1 MKEIPILLYKNIGNY
16 PENMMEDGMLPETF
30 EKQMKYL
37 SENGYTIVTLSQ
49 ALGHMNRKIKLSSE
63 AMAITIDGGYQD
75 AYVNVFPV
83 LKRYRFPATFF
94 IPPEYIGK
102 QRKIKG
108 EPIKCLNWDEVREIK
123 QNGMEVGF
131 LAYHGRSIR
140 IQYDEHSIKKSIAP
154 AMKIMDQELDDQIK
168 YCAFKEGIPHQSLWH
183 FLKSMGFHAVFTQ
196 CPTNRRVS
204 VDGIGRIQIDD
215 DDHNIF
221 LTKISKT
228 YLFFKDKRAWKYL
241 RKYKID
247 RLAHWI
253 SEAWN
258 RVKGE

>member
-16 PENMMEDGMLPETF
+16 PENMMEDGMLLETF

-49 ALGHMNRKIKLSSE
+49 ALDHLNRKVKLSSKT
-63 AMAITIDGGYQD
+63 MAITIDGGYQD
-75 AYVNVFPV
+75 AFVNVFPV

-108 EPIKCLNWDEVREIK
+108 DPIKCLNWDEVREIK
-123 QNGMEVGF
+123 KNGMEIGL
-131 LAYHGRSIR
+131 LAYHGKSIR
-140 IQYDEHSIKKSIAP
+140 IHYDEHSIKESIAS
-154 AMKIMDQELDDQIK
+154 AIKIMDQELDDQIK
-168 YCAFKEGIPHQSLWH
+168 YCAFKEGILQKPLWH
-183 FLKSMGFHAVFTQ
+183 FLKSMDFHAVFTQ

-253 SEAWN
+253 SEAWD

>member
-1 MKEIPILLYKNIGNY
+1 
-16 PENMMEDGMLPETF
+16 MLPETF

-49 ALGHMNRKIKLSSE
+49 ALDHMNRKIKLSSK
-63 AMAITIDGGYQD
+63 AMAVTIDGGYQD
-75 AYVNVFPV
+75 AYVNVFPI

-94 IPPEYIGK
+94 ILPEYIGK

-108 EPIKCLNWDEVREIK
+108 ESIKCLNWDEVREIK
-123 QNGMEVGF
+123 QNGMEIGL
-131 LAYHGRSIR
+131 LAYHGRNIKTD
-140 IQYDEHSIKKSIAP
+140 YDENAIKENVVT
-154 AMKIMDQELDDQIK
+154 AMKIMGQEINSQIK
-168 YCAFKEGIPHQSLWH
+168 YCAFKEGIPRQSLWH

-228 YLFFKDKRAWKYL
+228 YLFFKDKRLWKYI
-241 RKYKID
+241 RDFNID
-247 RLAHWI
+247 KVAHRI